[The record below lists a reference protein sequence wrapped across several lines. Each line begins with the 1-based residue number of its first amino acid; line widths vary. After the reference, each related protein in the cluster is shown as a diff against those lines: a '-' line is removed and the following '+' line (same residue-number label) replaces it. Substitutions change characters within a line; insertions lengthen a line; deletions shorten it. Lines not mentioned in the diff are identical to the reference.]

1 MRVVIQQLAIF
12 LLPILL
18 YAAYL
23 IWRRW
28 RARAAGE
35 PEPPW
40 QHGHWYWAIVIGL
53 VLSIA
58 TFIVADVLIGQ
69 SPHAP
74 YRPPTWQRAP

>member
-1 MRVVIQQLAIF
+1 MRIVIQQLAIF

-23 IWRRW
+23 LWRRW
-28 RARAAGE
+28 RARVAGD

-40 QHGHWYWAIVIGL
+40 EHGQWFWAIVAGL

-58 TFIVADVLIGQ
+58 VFLGLAIFSEG
-69 SPHAP
+69 SPDALF
-74 YRPPTWQRAP
+74 RPPVWKP